1 MVTGLTDSQVSQN
14 VVVRG
19 LSTSFPFCC
28 VAMELAVQLE
38 KRAARLNLEWCP
50 RELNQEADDLTN
62 GKFEAFDP
70 NKRVEVDLGTL
81 PFVVLPDILAEGT
94 AFYTNAMALRDL
106 QQFAREQRGPLLR
119 ATEMKR
125 KPAALRVKEPW
136 QGERA
141 HPGGLDA
148 RGSPVGALSVS
159 TYR

>member
-106 QQFAREQRGPLLR
+106 QKFAREQRGPLLR

-136 QGERA
+136 
-141 HPGGLDA
+141 
-148 RGSPVGALSVS
+148 
-159 TYR
+159 